1 MRNVIIIGS
10 GCAGNT
16 AAIYA
21 ARANLKPVVVSGHE
35 AGGQLSLTTLV
46 ENFPGFPEGI
56 SGPDLVENMRKQ
68 AEKFGAEYV
77 DGAVVD
83 ADLSNRPFRLNIEG
97 DWVETRTLIVA
108 SGASARWLG
117 LESEQAL
124 IGHGV
129 SSCATCDGFFYR
141 DKQIMVVGGGDSA
154 MEEANFLTRFG
165 REVTLVHRR
174 DEFRASKIM
183 LDRARHNPKIKF
195 LLNTVVEEI
204 HDVAGKIVT
213 GVRLR
218 DVKTGKV
225 WDQKVDGFFLA
236 IGHIPNTKVFKGQ
249 LETDAEGY
257 IVSKGGARTSVPG
270 VFHAGD
276 VEDRTYRQAITAA
289 GAGCRAAM
297 EAERFLEAEGHGIM
311 IERISPPGSPAP
323 RGPYSPAVRAGDF
336 IFVSGQVPVDPATQN
351 VVSGDVRDET
361 RQTLTNIMRILDGC
375 GAVLSDVV
383 KCQVFLAD
391 GKDFAAMNEVYAEFF
406 GEAKPARTTVVAAF
420 AIPGIKVEIDAVA
433 YKPA

>member
-10 GCAGNT
+10 GCAGDT
-16 AAIYA
+16 AAIYT
-21 ARANLKPVVVSGHE
+21 ARANLQPLVVAGHE

-46 ENFPGFPEGI
+46 ENFPGFPDGI
-56 SGPDLVENMRKQ
+56 NGPDLVENMKKQ
-68 AEKFGAEYV
+68 AQNFGAEYV

-83 ADLSNRPFRLNIEG
+83 ADFSARPFRLSIEG
-97 DWVETRTLIVA
+97 DWTETRTVIVA

-154 MEEANFLTRFG
+154 MEEATFLTRFG

-183 LDRARHNPKIKF
+183 LDRARHNPKLKF
-195 LLNTVVEEI
+195 LTNTVVEEV
-204 HDVAGKIVT
+204 HDVAGKVVT

-218 DVKTGKV
+218 DLKTGKV
-225 WDQKVDGFFLA
+225 WDQEVDGFFLA

-249 LETDAEGY
+249 IETDAEGY

-297 EAERFLEAEGHGIM
+297 EAERFLEAEGH
-311 IERISPPGSPAP
+311 
-323 RGPYSPAVRAGDF
+323 
-336 IFVSGQVPVDPATQN
+336 
-351 VVSGDVRDET
+351 
-361 RQTLTNIMRILDGC
+361 
-375 GAVLSDVV
+375 
-383 KCQVFLAD
+383 
-391 GKDFAAMNEVYAEFF
+391 
-406 GEAKPARTTVVAAF
+406 
-420 AIPGIKVEIDAVA
+420 
-433 YKPA
+433 